1 MISRTLSM
9 QSGES
14 HELRMRHNY
23 LTMDREDLVKSGIH
37 GNRLK
42 LSLMLASKGY
52 DIAQIVLIVIYC
64 ILMVVTFL
72 VEDIIYENS
81 QCPTE
86 TGTNSQDATQQ
97 KAVIDVLV
105 FLEIVILLF
114 FVLDILV
121 HIIGYGLIFL
131 KDYWNMI
138 DAVVILVNIV
148 FVIVDTQVQAG
159 ILKDILK
166 IRGFF
171 RLIRIF
177 VLIRKVNQVKAK
189 RERRSKFS
197 RLAITDTLELKT
209 VQ

>member
-1 MISRTLSM
+1 MHSNQKMDRKNSRRESMISRTLSM

-81 QCPTE
+81 
-86 TGTNSQDATQQ
+86 
-97 KAVIDVLV
+97 
-105 FLEIVILLF
+105 
-114 FVLDILV
+114 
-121 HIIGYGLIFL
+121 
-131 KDYWNMI
+131 
-138 DAVVILVNIV
+138 
-148 FVIVDTQVQAG
+148 
-159 ILKDILK
+159 
-166 IRGFF
+166 
-171 RLIRIF
+171 
-177 VLIRKVNQVKAK
+177 
-189 RERRSKFS
+189 
-197 RLAITDTLELKT
+197 
-209 VQ
+209 